1 MVLFSGPIIRKVS
14 VDKGDDELLTLGA
27 DDDIVLLHRSTTLAA
42 DAELTS
48 VIEGTSDHPGVAA
61 NSLIISNI
69 TNDGDIMFAVSDGG
83 NSIGLLKLNGADGAL
98 EVHGNLLPTADDTYD
113 LGSASAAWQD
123 LFLEGDIALSDATTI
138 AVTAS
143 AHDTAGYTLAIS
155 AGDTTAGTT
164 NNIAGGALTIQGGQG
179 KGSGAGGDI
188 IFQTANAG
196 SSGSAVNALAT
207 ALTISDDLSSTFAG
221 AVTVVD
227 DAKLSL
233 GTGSDSQI
241 YYDGT
246 DTFWD
251 LQATGTGALMV
262 GLADSFPSPD
272 GNAVHIW
279 GASAGSVTAHSASGL
294 ILEAPSFGYSFITI
308 LVPADSASAGY
319 IVGNPTSNAQGA
331 LYYKSSADEWSIVT
345 AATARVI
352 ISAGAFALQG
362 ATTLSTSSSNL
373 TLAAADRFLI
383 TLVDDNGNAYKVSN
397 SASAYYTM
405 DTRNT
410 VATVIAH
417 DIDTE
422 DATIASG
429 SGNTYTLARFNE
441 FSLNYTGNTQ
451 VTTEQIFINMPS
463 TVVAANGAG
472 GDLTVDRASTLVVI
486 PPREG
491 SNLVLTDA
499 IGLHVKDGG
508 NGVNQMGIYIDSMA
522 GSTTDY
528 AIYMAGTPI
537 IHADLPAASAATN
550 ISLDSSDNI
559 QQDTSSIEFKD
570 DVAPLDYDLDRL
582 YDLQPRS
589 FMWNEKSGS
598 EGLKDYGFIAQ
609 EAAEVMPEIVNFKDN
624 YGPWSMRW
632 SVLQALMLAEIQRL
646 NERLK
651 ILGG

>member
-1 MVLFSGPIIRKVS
+1 MSNRYTIPVTIGSIHGDLIPSG
-14 VDKGDDELLTLGA
+14 
-27 DDDIVLLHRSTTLAA
+27 
-42 DAELTS
+42 
-48 VIEGTSDHPGVAA
+48 
-61 NSLIISNI
+61 
-69 TNDGDIMFAVSDGG
+69 
-83 NSIGLLKLNGADGAL
+83 
-98 EVHGNLLPTADDTYD
+98 DDTYD
-113 LGSASAAWQD
+113 IGSATAAWQD

-294 ILEAPSFGYSFITI
+294 ILEAPTFGYSFITI

-352 ISAGAFALQG
+352 ISEGAFALQG
-362 ATTLSTSSSNL
+362 ATTLSTSSGDLSLAPAVSVNIGGTANHGTTAGTNVL
-373 TLAAADRFLI
+373 SIFNGTAPVGTLANGISLYSTAGECRVMDAS
-383 TLVDDNGNAYKVSN
+383 GNATLLSP
-397 SASAYYTM
+397 
-405 DTRNT
+405 
-410 VATVIAH
+410 H
-417 DIDTE
+417 D
-422 DATIASG
+422 
-429 SGNTYTLARFNE
+429 
-441 FSLNYTGNTQ
+441 
-451 VTTEQIFINMPS
+451 
-463 TVVAANGAG
+463 
-472 GDLTVDRASTLVVI
+472 
-486 PPREG
+486 
-491 SNLVLTDA
+491 
-499 IGLHVKDGG
+499 
-508 NGVNQMGIYIDSMA
+508 
-522 GSTTDY
+522 
-528 AIYMAGTPI
+528 
-537 IHADLPAASAATN
+537 
-550 ISLDSSDNI
+550 
-559 QQDTSSIEFKD
+559 
-570 DVAPLDYDLDRL
+570 
-582 YDLQPRS
+582 
-589 FMWNEKSGS
+589 S
-598 EGLKDYGFIAQ
+598 EGAWVFDSKDVEGKRLVIHMEKFMKALEAHFGWGFVEEFI
-609 EAAEVMPEIVNFKDN
+609 EEI
-624 YGPWSMRW
+624 
-632 SVLQALMLAEIQRL
+632 
-646 NERLK
+646 
-651 ILGG
+651 GG